1 MSQITTPSI
10 RRSGGNLDVYT
21 ALLLAAFIVLGSGV
35 VLLAM
40 KNIEH
45 SDAKNSQNGS
55 MFKLVDKR

>member
-1 MSQITTPSI
+1 MSQISTPSI

-21 ALLLAAFIVLGSGV
+21 ALLLAAFIVLSSGV

-40 KNIEH
+40 KNIDH
-45 SDAKNSQNGS
+45 SPVKNQNGS

>member
-1 MSQITTPSI
+1 MSQITTPTI

-21 ALLLAAFIVLGSGV
+21 ALLLAAFIVLSSGV

-40 KNIEH
+40 KNIDH
-45 SDAKNSQNGS
+45 STVKNQKGS

>member
-21 ALLLAAFIVLGSGV
+21 ALLLTAFIVLSAGV

-40 KNIEH
+40 KNIDH
-45 SDAKNSQNGS
+45 SDAKNNGQGS

>member
-21 ALLLAAFIVLGSGV
+21 ALLLSAFLVLSAGV

-40 KNIEH
+40 KNIDH
-45 SDAKNSQNGS
+45 SAVKDQKGS

>member
-21 ALLLAAFIVLGSGV
+21 ALLLAAFIVLSSGV

-40 KNIEH
+40 KNIDH
-45 SDAKNSQNGS
+45 SAVKNQNGS